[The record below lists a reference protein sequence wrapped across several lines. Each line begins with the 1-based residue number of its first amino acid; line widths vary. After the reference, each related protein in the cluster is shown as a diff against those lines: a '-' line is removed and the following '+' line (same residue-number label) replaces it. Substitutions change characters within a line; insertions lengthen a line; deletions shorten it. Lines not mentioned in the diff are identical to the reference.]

1 MICFIAN
8 IHIYSSHLN
17 FNVIYDVHI
26 MQMHDCLFTLVLFV
40 YLLLRGPQGRL
51 ATSQLGYSL
60 KIKYLLTYLLTYLL
74 FTREIRPFFSE
85 NGSSNFLPVFF
96 LGRGRERENLCVY
109 ILGYIAIKV
118 KAEMQLFV

>member
-1 MICFIAN
+1 MIFFIAN

-17 FNVIYDVHI
+17 FNVFYDVHI

-85 NGSSNFLPVFF
+85 NGSCNFLPVFF
-96 LGRGRERENLCVY
+96 FFFFFFLGGGVGERKRESVCIYTRIYCY
-109 ILGYIAIKV
+109 
-118 KAEMQLFV
+118 